1 MLSLPKSFLAP
12 KMLISQFGKYC
23 TLLRFSVYV
32 SSLVF
37 IAQISVLLPKLNSL
51 AFLLAVSIAG
61 KDTSVYVLALK
72 LLIDLAIYVLTPILN
87 SVLSYLI
94 SD

>member
-12 KMLISQFGKYC
+12 KMLIPQFDKYY

-32 SSLVF
+32 SPLVF
-37 IAQISVLLPKLNSL
+37 VAQISVLLPKLNSL
-51 AFLLAVSIAG
+51 AFSLAVSIAG
-61 KDTSVYVLALK
+61 KDTSVYMLTLK

-94 SD
+94 ND